1 MNNLAILPIILPLL
15 ASVIVAFIPSKLNI
29 VRKLSQGLMVIF
41 LIIVGYIAWLVYH
54 NGVIV
59 TQGGGWDAP
68 FGISIVADYLSIL
81 LVLTTYII
89 ATAAVFYAPHSL
101 SDQQEKFYF
110 YTFYFLLISGVS
122 GAFLTGD
129 LFNLFV
135 FFEVLL
141 MASYG
146 LIVLGNGKAQLRE
159 SLKYV
164 LVNLFS
170 SMLFVTTIAFIYSL
184 VGTVNMAHI
193 AERVEAI
200 PAEQQGIITGIGV
213 LLFFVFAV
221 KAAIFPL
228 YYWLPNSYVV
238 PNPVISALFGALLTK
253 IGIYSIF
260 RVYTLI
266 FVHDTAFTHQQLFI
280 WLAIFTM
287 LFGVIGAL
295 STNNVKLIVT
305 YNIIPAIGFILM
317 GIGLYS
323 EDGLAG
329 SVYYLMHDMVVK
341 AALFF
346 LIGALVVAAGTKDL
360 SKMSGVIQRFPLLGW
375 LFFLGTIVL
384 AGVPPFSGFIGK
396 LLLLRG
402 ALSQEYFLLTIV
414 ALLSSLLI
422 LLSMIRIFIRGF
434 WGEKME
440 GMTNDNRKV
449 HALTIP
455 AVFLLAISIF
465 LGVGAEYVLPYVDT
479 ISTYLLDRT
488 EYISAVLKG

>member
-1 MNNLAILPIILPLL
+1 MNNLAILPIVLPLL
-15 ASVIVAFIPSKLNI
+15 AGIIVAFIPSKLNL
-29 VRKLSQGLMVIF
+29 VRKIAQTLTVIF
-41 LIIVGYIAWLVYH
+41 LAVVGYIAWTVF
-54 NGVIV
+54 NEGIIV
-59 TQGGGWDAP
+59 LQGGGWAAP
-68 FGISIVADYLSIL
+68 FGISFVADYLSIL
-81 LVLTTYII
+81 LVLTTYLI

-101 SDQQEKFYF
+101 SNEQERF
-110 YTFYFLLISGVS
+110 TSILLFHIN
-122 GAFLTGD
+122 FWCIRCILTGD

-164 LVNLFS
+164 LINLFS
-170 SMLFVTTIAFIYSL
+170 SMLFVTTVAFIYSL

-193 AERVEAI
+193 AERINDI
-200 PAEQQGIITGIGV
+200 PSEQQGIVTGIGI

-221 KAAIFPL
+221 KAAVFPL

-238 PNPVISALFGALLTK
+238 PNPVVSALFGALLTK
-253 IGIYSIF
+253 VGIYSIF

-266 FVHDTAFTHQQLFI
+266 FVHDTGLTHNQIFI
-280 WLAIFTM
+280 WLAMFTM
-287 LFGVIGAL
+287 IFGVIGAL

-341 AALFF
+341 AALFL

-360 SKMSGVIQRFPLLGW
+360 SKMSGVIQRFPVLGW
-375 LFFLGTIVL
+375 LFFLGSIVL

-402 ALSQEYFLLTIV
+402 ALSQEQFPLTII

-440 GMTNDNRKV
+440 GMTQNNRKV
-449 HALTIP
+449 HALTVP
-455 AVFLLAISIF
+455 AGLLLTVSVF
-465 LGVGAEYVLPYVDT
+465 LGVGAEFVLPYVDT
-479 ISTYLLDRT
+479 ISTYLLDRS
-488 EYISAVLKG
+488 EYISSVLKG